1 MASEQA
7 SVEAPAAIEKY
18 SKRVVLETLL
28 GRSDGGVGLIG
39 QRVVIGGWVKSSRE
53 FRKEP
58 VFPAPEVV
66 GSKDA
71 SCVEVLQTRLPF
83 FRSILKVLGIGE
95 LRIHDKLDSV
105 VPKPPQASISILLIS
120 DGSCVPSL
128 QVLVDSALAP
138 PSIVM
143 PTGTCIHAEGI
154 LQKPSL
160 QGKQILEF
168 KAETI
173 LYIGEVDHNRYP
185 LSKKRVPLESLRDLS
200 HFRPRTT
207 TVASVMRIR
216 NALTQATHKFL
227 LENGFLNVQ
236 VPIITRTDCE
246 GFSENFLVTTLL
258 GNAGTE
264 DQSSAGDTWGVKL
277 ESIKASIKEKSKKI
291 EELQRTES
299 NKEALASA
307 THDHKKATELA
318 SQLEEKLKAKIGKP
332 MQTVKVDFSKDF
344 FSSKTILT
352 VSGRLHLE
360 SYACALGN
368 VYSFGPRFRAN
379 KNYSNKSLSEMWI
392 AELEMAFSQI
402 EDSMD
407 CANDFLKF
415 ICKWILENCTEDL
428 KFIAKRVDK
437 SVVDR
442 LQFIVTSPFEKV
454 SYTEAVDALKKVTEK
469 KFGEK
474 VEWGAL
480 LSEEH
485 KSYLTEE
492 IYKKPLVIYN
502 QPKELEPFYVRLNDD
517 GRTVASFET
526 IVPKVGTLIR
536 GSQKEE
542 RLNMLNTRIKELG
555 LDNQQ
560 YEWYLDLHKHGVARC
575 SGFSF
580 LLDPLVL
587 YATGLND
594 ARDAVP
600 FPRSF
605 GKANN

>member
-7 SVEAPAAIEKY
+7 LVEGPAALQKY
-18 SKRVVLETLL
+18 SKRVVLKTIL

-39 QRVVIGGWVKSSRE
+39 QRVMIGGWVKSSRE
-53 FRKEP
+53 FRKEQP
-58 VFPAPEVV
+58 LPAPEVV
-66 GSKDA
+66 GPKDT
-71 SCVEVLQTRLPF
+71 SCVEIIQTRLPF
-83 FRSILKVLGIGE
+83 FRSIMKVLGVGE
-95 LRIHDKLDSV
+95 LRIRDKLDSV
-105 VPKPPQASISILLIS
+105 VPKPPQPSISILQIS
-120 DGSCVPSL
+120 DGSSVSSL
-128 QVLVDSALAP
+128 QVLVDSALAS
-138 PSIVM
+138 PSHVM

-160 QGKQILEF
+160 QGKQIMEF
-168 KAETI
+168 KAENI
-173 LYIGEVDHNRYP
+173 LYIGKVDQDTYP
-185 LSKKRVPLESLRDLS
+185 LSKKRLPLESLRDSS

-216 NALTQATHKFL
+216 NALTQATHNFFQ
-227 LENGFLNVQ
+227 ENGFLNVQ
-236 VPIITRTDCE
+236 VPIITGTDCE
-246 GFSENFLVTTLL
+246 GFGENFLVTTLL
-258 GNAGTE
+258 GNDGIK
-264 DQSSAGDTWGVKL
+264 DQSNADDTWGVKL
-277 ESIKASIKEKSKKI
+277 ESIIASIKEKSKKV

-299 NKEALASA
+299 NEEALVAA
-307 THDHKKATELA
+307 TQDLKKTTELA
-318 SQLEEKLKAKIGKP
+318 SQLEEKLKAKIGKS
-332 MQTVKVDFSKDF
+332 TKTYKFDFSKDF
-344 FSSKTILT
+344 FSSKTYLT
-352 VSGRLHLE
+352 VTGRLHLE
-360 SYACALGN
+360 SYGCALGN
-368 VYSFGPRFRAN
+368 VYSVGPRFRAN
-379 KNYSNKSLSEMWI
+379 KNYSNKSLAEMWI
-392 AELEMAFSQI
+392 AELEMAFSHI

-428 KFIAKRVDK
+428 KFISRRVDK
-437 SVVDR
+437 FVVDR
-442 LQFIVTSPFEKV
+442 LQFIVTSQFEKV
-454 SYTEAVDALKKVTEK
+454 SYTEAVEVLKKVTEK

-474 VEWGAL
+474 VEWGAA

-502 QPKELEPFYVRLNDD
+502 QPRELEPFYTRLNDD
-517 GRTVASFET
+517 GRTVASFEM

-542 RLNMLNTRIKELG
+542 RFNMLSTRIKELG
-555 LDNQQ
+555 LENQQ
-560 YEWYLDLHKHGVARC
+560 SEWYLDLHKHGVAKC

-580 LLDPLVL
+580 LFDPFVL